1 MSRARHASALAVL
14 LGAAGCVG
22 EVGDAPHLG
31 ASPLPPPASVACAES
46 KTDEVRLLLEPTCAG
61 CHGQS
66 SNKPFFVS
74 LAAFENLL
82 VRNPAY
88 VQPGKPDTSLV
99 VRLLEGTGEGLF
111 KQMPPSGDSFA
122 TLAEAGKTHIEVAA
136 VRSWI
141 TELEALPAS
150 EAPDL
155 STASTRRLTAEEL
168 TTTLMDQIG
177 LVFDDDF
184 VQGFGQNYGSP
195 TVLFKG
201 DLGVYSP
208 DASPPPDSSRNREA
222 RFLALGGP
230 GWMARRPRDQSISP
244 PFLQTLVQLS
254 QAWCRMAVQKP
265 TNEVLFAKVKKDA
278 TSAADAASIRDNIAY
293 LYLRML
299 GEAPTDEDVA
309 RVFDEVFVRYEPEGS
324 DVAWTAVCASFVR
337 HPLWLSF

>member
-1 MSRARHASALAVL
+1 MSTTRAASVTLLAVVA
-14 LGAAGCVG
+14 GGCVG
-22 EVGDAPHLG
+22 NVGDAPPIG
-31 ASPLPPPASVACAES
+31 DGPLPPPSSVACAES

-74 LAAFENLL
+74 LAAFENLM

-88 VQPGKPDTSLV
+88 VVPGKPDESGLI
-99 VRLLEGTGEGLF
+99 RLLEGKGDGLF

-122 TLAEAGKTHIEVAA
+122 TLAGAGKTHIEVAG
-136 VRSWI
+136 VRAWI
-141 TELEALPAS
+141 AELEALPPN

-177 LVFDDDF
+177 LVFEDDF
-184 VQGFGQNYGSP
+184 VAGYGADYGSP
-195 TVLFKG
+195 TVQLKG
-201 DLGVYSP
+201 DLAAYSP
-208 DASPPPDSSRNREA
+208 DSAPPPEAAGDREA
-222 RFLALGGP
+222 RFIALGGP

-244 PFLQTLVQLS
+244 PFLQNLVQLS
-254 QAWCRMAVQKP
+254 QAWCRMAVNKT
-265 TNEVLFAKVKKDA
+265 TNEVLFAKVQKDA
-278 TSAADAASIRDNIAY
+278 TSTAAAAQIKDNIAY

-299 GEAPTDEDVA
+299 GEAPTADDVGRVYDEI
-309 RVFDEVFVRYEPEGS
+309 FLRYEPEGT